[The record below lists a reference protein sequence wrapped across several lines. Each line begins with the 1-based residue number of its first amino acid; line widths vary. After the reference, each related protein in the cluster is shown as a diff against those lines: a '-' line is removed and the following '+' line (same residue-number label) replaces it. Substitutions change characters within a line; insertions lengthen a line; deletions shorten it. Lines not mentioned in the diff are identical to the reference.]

1 MAIYSFRFARFW
13 KIFVILRLLSDNLDA
28 ILDRIRNSHLQR
40 YGFLQHNLF
49 TTNVGTDL
57 EYQCVF
63 NGFYKMQRRDEHWYR
78 YYFSLL
84 EREKNNK
91 TITFQKVIEQI
102 YSDNGRVEPSFSS
115 KLVATI
121 RPDQPVYDRHVCMNL
136 DLKIPGAHKS
146 AVDRL
151 KGYVEMYATL
161 EAATEDL
168 IKAPAFTRTL
178 RPAFDNR
185 FAEYTYIA
193 DVKKLDFL
201 IWQFR
206 TASKNAYPKAVRI

>member
-1 MAIYSFRFARFW
+1 M
-13 KIFVILRLLSDNLDA
+13 
-28 ILDRIRNSHLQR
+28 
-40 YGFLQHNLF
+40 
-49 TTNVGTDL
+49 
-57 EYQCVF
+57 
-63 NGFYKMQRRDEHWYR
+63 
-78 YYFSLL
+78 
-84 EREKNNK
+84 
-91 TITFQKVIEQI
+91 
-102 YSDNGRVEPSFSS
+102 
-115 KLVATI
+115 
-121 RPDQPVYDRHVCMNL
+121 YDRHVCMNL
-136 DLKIPGAHKS
+136 DLQIPGAHKS

-206 TASKNAYPKAVRI
+206 TASKNAYPKAVRIRFSSWCRRSVKSPAGGGHKVDEAAAL